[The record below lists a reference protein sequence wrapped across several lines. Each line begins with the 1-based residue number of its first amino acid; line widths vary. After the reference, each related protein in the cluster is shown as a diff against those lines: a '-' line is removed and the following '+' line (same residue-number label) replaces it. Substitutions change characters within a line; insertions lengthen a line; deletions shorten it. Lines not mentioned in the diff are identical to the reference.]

1 MTVQEVFELRRAGK
15 VEEAYEA
22 ILPMYRV
29 HHGKYTTLAM
39 FWCAVDKMNLLLTR
53 VIGADEASLAA
64 LAEAERIFLSLERL
78 YPNMYDDQGSAKQTL
93 DNLRAALKD
102 TRLRARGIQIDPCT
116 YRPDTPDS

>member
-78 YPNMYDDQGSAKQTL
+78 YPNMYDDQGSGKQAL
-93 DNLRAALKD
+93 DSMRIALRD
-102 TRLRARGIQIDPCT
+102 TRLKTLPVE
-116 YRPDTPDS
+116 

>member
-53 VIGADEASLAA
+53 VAGADEASLAA
-64 LAEAERIFLSLERL
+64 LLEAERIFLSLERL
-78 YPNMYDDQGSAKQTL
+78 YPKMYDDQGSCKQTL
-93 DNLRAALKD
+93 DSMRMALRD
-102 TRLRARGIQIDPCT
+102 TRLLAQRD
-116 YRPDTPDS
+116 

>member
-1 MTVQEVFELRRAGK
+1 MTVKEVFELRRAGK

-22 ILPMYRV
+22 ILPMYHV

-53 VIGADEASLAA
+53 VMGADEASLSA

-78 YPNMYDDQGSAKQTL
+78 YPKMYDDQGSGKQAL
-93 DNLRAALKD
+93 DSMRVALRD
-102 TRLRARGIQIDPCT
+102 TRLRAQNNQCP
-116 YRPDTPDS
+116 

>member
-53 VIGADEASLAA
+53 VAGADEASLTA
-64 LAEAERIFLSLERL
+64 LHEAERIFLSLERL
-78 YPNMYDDQGSAKQTL
+78 YPKMYDDQGSCKQTL
-93 DNLRAALKD
+93 DSMRMALRD
-102 TRLRARGIQIDPCT
+102 TRLLAQRD
-116 YRPDTPDS
+116 